1 MTDHPIIEQYLEAL
15 TALREKNGFPFLRT
29 MRDVPDESG
38 IYMLTDTDDQD
49 KCYYVGI
56 SKGMRSSI
64 SYFSDGSS
72 SGSAMVTDLISQGL
86 IKSRREA
93 KDWMR
98 SHVEVRWLRTEENP
112 VSDYY
117 LHQFLVAVLRPR
129 HNEERER

>member
-1 MTDHPIIEQYLEAL
+1 MTDHPIIEQYLETL
-15 TALREKNGFPFLRT
+15 TTLREKKGFPFLRT

-38 IYMLTDTDDQD
+38 IYMLTDTEDTE

-72 SGSAMVTDLISQGL
+72 AGSDMVTDLITQGI
-86 IKSRREA
+86 IKSKRDA

-98 SHVEVRWLRTEENP
+98 GHVEVRWLRTEENAT
-112 VSDYY
+112 SDYH
-117 LHQFLVAVLRPR
+117 LHQFLAGC
-129 HNEERER
+129 